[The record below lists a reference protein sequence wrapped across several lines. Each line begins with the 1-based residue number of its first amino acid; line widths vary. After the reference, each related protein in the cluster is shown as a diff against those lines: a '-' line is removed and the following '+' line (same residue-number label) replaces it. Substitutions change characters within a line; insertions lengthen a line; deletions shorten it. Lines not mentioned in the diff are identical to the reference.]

1 MNLGRVSKRK
11 GRGKVVG
18 KVVSHE
24 SKTRF
29 KEDRNGGKLYS
40 IKLGRGSQRKGSG
53 EITSTDWLSSTY
65 IGRKGK
71 TMTNAVRTSVT
82 N

>member
-1 MNLGRVSKRK
+1 M
-11 GRGKVVG
+11 GKVVL
-18 KVVSHE
+18 HE
-24 SKTRF
+24 SKTWF

-40 IKLGRGSQRKGSG
+40 INLGRGSQRKGSG
-53 EITSTDWLSSTY
+53 ESTSTDWLSITY
-65 IGRKGK
+65 VGRKGK